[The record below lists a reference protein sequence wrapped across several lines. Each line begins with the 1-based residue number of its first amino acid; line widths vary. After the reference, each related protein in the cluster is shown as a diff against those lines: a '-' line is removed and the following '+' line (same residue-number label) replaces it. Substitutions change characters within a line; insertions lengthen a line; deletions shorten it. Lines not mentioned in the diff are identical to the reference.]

1 MYKEEPKR
9 YEALMIEQTTHY
21 KSKNPKYF
29 NEPSI
34 HINLLLDE

>member
-1 MYKEEPKR
+1 MT
-9 YEALMIEQTTHY
+9 EQTNRY

-34 HINLLLDE
+34 HINLLLDEE